1 MTRLREEIAAVMHL
15 EVERGCARPFGKEV
29 CIMAKAGLEAV
40 VARWM
45 SDQQFRSELSKNPT
59 AALEGFV
66 LTPEEIAAIA
76 TRDDRTLVQ
85 LGLDERI
92 VKATLN

>member
-1 MTRLREEIAAVMHL
+1 
-15 EVERGCARPFGKEV
+15 
-29 CIMAKAGLEAV
+29 MAKAGLEAV

-59 AALEGFV
+59 AALEGFD